1 MLGKCEKV
9 WCVSVMCGWLV
20 FGNREA
26 CERQLKLELNTFC
39 RTTAVSV
46 NFIPLG
52 NGGVQVR
59 E

>member
-1 MLGKCEKV
+1 MV
-9 WCVSVMCGWLV
+9 CVSVMCGWLV

-39 RTTAVSV
+39 HTTATSV